1 MCDNFTTMIARDL
14 SDVNNYNY
22 FQEHAK
28 EKQLEYI
35 NEFNKIITQYNTEI
49 FPFYK
54 EHTQIYKS
62 PYLSMLVELLT
73 PIVTEIAKYT
83 IDKHV
88 KPWLTNKI
96 LQIVTNR
103 LLKPFYFSSWENVE
117 KQALSNPTTGE
128 YMQAPI
134 SIVPNTKVVLQPNI
148 RNELNG
154 DINFNIIY
162 KNGSKTKETIL
173 FNKNN
178 NIYSSI
184 ENYSIPN
191 KTAFRMEITNPSCCY
206 IFTIHENKFYRIYPY
221 PEELSQAFNTQER
234 GYFGPIPENTN
245 QTITI
250 PPTDSGQGIWTEFNQ
265 DYFYVILSKSLINLE
280 KDVFPLL
287 SANSPQTIATELDI
301 IFENNSI
308 PQNEINNNKGKI
320 SFNANKTEQKV
331 AIFTFI
337 INGK

>member
-1 MCDNFTTMIARDL
+1 MKKITIIIILFILTIPVFAQEKTDKEVINNVTNTVKAIIELEFMVKFGIFKSDVEKATIAIASEFALNKDTANYTKLCTNYKNTKQMCDNFTTMIARDL

-117 KQALSNPTTGE
+117 KQALSNPATGE

-178 NIYSSI
+178 NIY
-184 ENYSIPN
+184 
-191 KTAFRMEITNPSCCY
+191 
-206 IFTIHENKFYRIYPY
+206 
-221 PEELSQAFNTQER
+221 
-234 GYFGPIPENTN
+234 
-245 QTITI
+245 
-250 PPTDSGQGIWTEFNQ
+250 
-265 DYFYVILSKSLINLE
+265 
-280 KDVFPLL
+280 
-287 SANSPQTIATELDI
+287 
-301 IFENNSI
+301 
-308 PQNEINNNKGKI
+308 
-320 SFNANKTEQKV
+320 
-331 AIFTFI
+331 
-337 INGK
+337 